1 MSIKT
6 PQTSIKTHQTSI
18 KNGRK
23 KGDEHRKATI
33 QPTPRRGKQRE
44 SQSGSKRPE
53 AEKRQTP
60 PKRATK
66 AKPRRREQK
75 ENPKQQKNTMKNTI
89 LFDSFSDV
97 RERMA
102 ERIR

>member
-1 MSIKT
+1 M
-6 PQTSIKTHQTSI
+6 

-23 KGDEHRKATI
+23 IGDEHRKAKI
-33 QPTPRRGKQRE
+33 KPTLRRRKQRE
-44 SQSGSKRPE
+44 SQSGSKRPG

-60 PKRATK
+60 PKMATI

-75 ENPKQQKNTMKNTI
+75 QNPKQPKKTMKNTI

>member
-1 MSIKT
+1 MKT
-6 PQTSIKTHQTSI
+6 GG
-18 KNGRK
+18 KNS
-23 KGDEHRKATI
+23 DEHRKAMI
-33 QPTPRRGKQRE
+33 KPTLRRRKQRE
-44 SQSGSKRPE
+44 SRSGSKRPG

-60 PKRATK
+60 PKMATI

-75 ENPKQQKNTMKNTI
+75 QNPKQQKNTMKNTI

-102 ERIR
+102 

>member
-1 MSIKT
+1 MKT
-6 PQTSIKTHQTSI
+6 RGKYS
-18 KNGRK
+18 
-23 KGDEHRKATI
+23 DEHRKATI
-33 QPTPRRGKQRE
+33 KPTPRRGKQRE
-44 SQSGSKRPE
+44 SRSGSKRPE

-60 PKRATK
+60 PKMATI

-75 ENPKQQKNTMKNTI
+75 QNPKQPKKTMKNTI

>member
-1 MSIKT
+1 MKT
-6 PQTSIKTHQTSI
+6 GE
-18 KNGRK
+18 KNS
-23 KGDEHRKATI
+23 DEHRKATI
-33 QPTPRRGKQRE
+33 KPTLRRRKQRE
-44 SQSGSKRPE
+44 SRSGSKRPE
-53 AEKRQTP
+53 AEKRQNP
-60 PKRATK
+60 PKMATI

-75 ENPKQQKNTMKNTI
+75 QNPKQPKKTMKNTI

>member
-1 MSIKT
+1 MKSGGKFSDDH
-6 PQTSIKTHQTSI
+6 PQ
-18 KNGRK
+18 
-23 KGDEHRKATI
+23 ATI

-44 SQSGSKRPE
+44 SRSGSKRSG

-60 PKRATK
+60 PKMATI

-75 ENPKQQKNTMKNTI
+75 QNPKQQKNTMKNII

-102 ERIR
+102 

>member
-1 MSIKT
+1 MKSGGKNSDER
-6 PQTSIKTHQTSI
+6 PQ
-18 KNGRK
+18 
-23 KGDEHRKATI
+23 ATI
-33 QPTPRRGKQRE
+33 QPTLRRRKQRE
-44 SQSGSKRPE
+44 SRSGSERSG

-60 PKRATK
+60 PRMATI

-102 ERIR
+102 